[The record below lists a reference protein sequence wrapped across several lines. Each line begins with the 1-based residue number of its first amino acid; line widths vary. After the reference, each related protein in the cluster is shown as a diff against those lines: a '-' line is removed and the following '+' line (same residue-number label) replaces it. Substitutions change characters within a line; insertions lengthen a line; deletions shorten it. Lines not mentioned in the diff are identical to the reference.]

1 MIIFVKLTIRH
12 FRPLHSVIGRL
23 CGGGKADTVWTSLSS
38 SLLCFVIQLFLCE
51 RPSVTQTT
59 KLNVF
64 LLPDFRGQVCRKMTV
79 FSFCPPFLSL
89 AVKNKILYRT
99 SACIK
104 MQKTVRMWLCR
115 KKHKP
120 RWVSSIFLLLYSS
133 SSSLLLL
140 LSSSILATFTFH
152 SLLCFPSSQ
161 LFSAGRPTPH
171 FS

>member
-1 MIIFVKLTIRH
+1 MFSCSQI
-12 FRPLHSVIGRL
+12 
-23 CGGGKADTVWTSLSS
+23 
-38 SLLCFVIQLFLCE
+38 
-51 RPSVTQTT
+51 
-59 KLNVF
+59 
-64 LLPDFRGQVCRKMTV
+64 FRGQVCRKMTV
-79 FSFCPPFLSL
+79 FSFCPLFLSL

-140 LSSSILATFTFH
+140 LSSSILATFPCPLHLLLSIHCSVSRPPNFLVQEGRRHIFLKFIGSLSFH
-152 SLLCFPSSQ
+152 YVKCRV
-161 LFSAGRPTPH
+161 LFLNH
-171 FS
+171 